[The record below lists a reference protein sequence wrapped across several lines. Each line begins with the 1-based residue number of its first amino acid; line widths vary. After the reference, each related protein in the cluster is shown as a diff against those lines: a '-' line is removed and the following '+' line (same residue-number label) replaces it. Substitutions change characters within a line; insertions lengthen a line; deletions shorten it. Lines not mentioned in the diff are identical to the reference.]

1 MTSFSALA
9 ILRVNRRS
17 WDLSYLLAFVAANAA
32 LGLDRNGIARRV
44 LRCRVFIAG
53 GAAAALAS
61 WDLVLLAG
69 GPWTVS
75 NLAFSLVALL
85 FRLGSSLLLLLTLGA
100 GLMLILGQLSSLTLG
115 AGLMLILG
123 QLPSLTLGADLLLIL
138 GQLPS
143 FTLGAGSVG
152 CDLVL
157 YRWCRSSLG
166 TVGGEFVLRLS
177 SLAVSSM
184 LLAPST
190 NRCKSRA
197 SVDAPCPPN
206 PLIVFTT
213 SFIATMTL
221 SAFVIDGLVIRLCLK
236 STVSENLSL
245 LVSFM
250 WHVCVL

>member
-1 MTSFSALA
+1 MTAIASMTSFSALA
-9 ILRVNRRS
+9 IRRVNRRS

-75 NLAFSLVALL
+75 NLAFSLVARL

-100 GLMLILGQLSSLTLG
+100 GLL
-115 AGLMLILG
+115 LILG

-166 TVGGEFVLRLS
+166 TVGGEVVLRLS

-213 SFIATMTL
+213 SLIATMTL

>member
-9 ILRVNRRS
+9 IRRVNRRS

-75 NLAFSLVALL
+75 NLAFSLVARL

-100 GLMLILGQLSSLTLG
+100 GLL
-115 AGLMLILG
+115 LILG
-123 QLPSLTLGADLLLIL
+123 QLPSL
-138 GQLPS
+138 
-143 FTLGAGSVG
+143 TLGAGSVG

-166 TVGGEFVLRLS
+166 TVGGEVVLRLS

-190 NRCKSRA
+190 NRCNSRA

-245 LVSFM
+245 LVAFM

>member
-1 MTSFSALA
+1 
-9 ILRVNRRS
+9 
-17 WDLSYLLAFVAANAA
+17 
-32 LGLDRNGIARRV
+32 
-44 LRCRVFIAG
+44 VFIAG

-100 GLMLILGQLSSLTLG
+100 GLL
-115 AGLMLILG
+115 LILG